1 MAVWQIKKTAF
12 IQVQKTGNGQ
22 KAAPG
27 AHQIKGEQFTTNIIK
42 QHQIMNYV
50 LICETGFPY
59 ETDIEI
65 KEFNTLKEMTDFI
78 NKSIRSLA
86 HEEIFEIKAAYE
98 IRKKI
103 EYEQVQFVTKYQPKE
118 I

>member
-1 MAVWQIKKTAF
+1 MAVWQTKETAF
-12 IQVQKTGNGQ
+12 IQTPKTGNG
-22 KAAPG
+22 KEAAPG
-27 AHQIKGEQFTTNIIK
+27 AHQIKGEQSTTNIAK

-50 LICETGFPY
+50 LIYEAGFPY
-59 ETDIEI
+59 ETDVEI
-65 KEFNTLKEMTDFI
+65 KEFNALNEMTDFI